1 MAESPGDVTVLLAR
15 MRSGHNDALEQ
26 LLPLVY
32 NELRRL
38 AAHYMRQER
47 AGHTLQPT
55 ALVHEA
61 YLRLTHQD
69 RANWQNRAQFM
80 GVAGQLMRRILVD
93 HARERCAAKRA
104 ALLTTLDENAARQL
118 ADVSKPEEILAIHLT
133 LERLERL
140 DPQQGK
146 LVELRYFAGL
156 SAEETAQ
163 AMGLSLRTV
172 EREWTTAK
180 PGCARS
186 SPEKARDTATLE
198 PRQGGLSIGRRV
210 RTRTPRSL
218 SCGGR
223 HRR

>member
-1 MAESPGDVTVLLAR
+1 MSEAPGEVTMLLAQLSAGR
-15 MRSGHNDALEQ
+15 RDALEQ

-38 AAHYMRQER
+38 AGRYMQQER
-47 AGHTLQPT
+47 SDHTLQPT

-61 YLRLTHQD
+61 YLRLTNQD

-93 HARERCAAKRA
+93 HARKRCAGKRA
-104 ALLTTLDENAARQL
+104 ALLVTLDERTPKQS
-118 ADVSKPEEILAIHLT
+118 ADMSRPEEILAVHLT

-156 SAEETAQ
+156 SVEETAE
-163 AMGLSLRTV
+163 AMGLPLRTV

-180 PGCARS
+180 AWLRAQLAEGEA
-186 SPEKARDTATLE
+186 
-198 PRQGGLSIGRRV
+198 
-210 RTRTPRSL
+210 
-218 SCGGR
+218 
-223 HRR
+223 

>member
-1 MAESPGDVTVLLAR
+1 MSEFQGSEGDVTVLLSR
-15 MRSGHNDALEQ
+15 LRSGHRDALDQ

-38 AAHYMRQER
+38 AARYMRDER
-47 AGHTLQPT
+47 AAHTLQPT

-61 YLRLTHQD
+61 YLRLTRED
-69 RANWQNRAQFM
+69 RADWQNRAQFM

-93 HARERCAAKRA
+93 HARKRCAGKRA
-104 ALLTTLDENAARQL
+104 GPLTTLDDSAQKQL
-118 ADVSKPEEILAIHLT
+118 ADVSRPEEILAIHLT

-156 SAEETAQ
+156 SSEETAEV
-163 AMGLSLRTV
+163 MGLSLRTV

-180 PGCARS
+180 AWLRAQLAGDDS
-186 SPEKARDTATLE
+186 
-198 PRQGGLSIGRRV
+198 
-210 RTRTPRSL
+210 
-218 SCGGR
+218 
-223 HRR
+223 

>member
-1 MAESPGDVTVLLAR
+1 VTLLLVQ
-15 MRSGHNDALEQ
+15 MRSGHRDALEQ

-38 AAHYMRQER
+38 AAYYMRQER

-61 YLRLTHQD
+61 YLRLTNQD

-93 HARERCAAKRA
+93 HARKRCAAKRGGS
-104 ALLTTLDENAARQL
+104 LLTLDEGAKQH
-118 ADVSKPEEILAIHLT
+118 ADVSRPEEILAIHLT

-156 SAEETAQ
+156 SAEETAE

-180 PGCARS
+180 AWLRAQLAGDEA
-186 SPEKARDTATLE
+186 
-198 PRQGGLSIGRRV
+198 
-210 RTRTPRSL
+210 
-218 SCGGR
+218 
-223 HRR
+223 

>member
-1 MAESPGDVTVLLAR
+1 MSEFQGSEGDVTMLLSR
-15 MRSGHNDALEQ
+15 LRSGHRDALDQ

-38 AAHYMRQER
+38 AARYMRDER
-47 AGHTLQPT
+47 AAHTLQPT

-61 YLRLTHQD
+61 YLRLTSED
-69 RANWQNRAQFM
+69 RADWQNRAQFM

-93 HARERCAAKRA
+93 HARKRCAGKRA
-104 ALLTTLDENAARQL
+104 GPLTTLDDSAQKQL
-118 ADVSKPEEILAIHLT
+118 ADVSRPEEILAIHLT

-156 SAEETAQ
+156 SSEETAEV
-163 AMGLSLRTV
+163 MGLSLRTV

-180 PGCARS
+180 AWLRAQLAGDDS
-186 SPEKARDTATLE
+186 
-198 PRQGGLSIGRRV
+198 
-210 RTRTPRSL
+210 
-218 SCGGR
+218 
-223 HRR
+223 

>member
-1 MAESPGDVTVLLAR
+1 MSDLQGNVTVLLSR
-15 MRSGHNDALEQ
+15 MRSGQRDALDQ

-38 AAHYMRQER
+38 AGHYMRDER
-47 AGHTLQPT
+47 ADHTLQPT

-69 RANWQNRAQFM
+69 RENWQNRAQFM
-80 GVAGQLMRRILVD
+80 GIAGQLMRRILVD
-93 HARERCAAKRA
+93 HARKRCAGKRA
-104 ALLTTLDENAARQL
+104 GALTTLDDSAQERR
-118 ADVSKPEEILAIHLT
+118 ADLSCPEEILAIHLT

-156 SAEETAQ
+156 SSEETAE

-180 PGCARS
+180 AWLRAQLAGDES
-186 SPEKARDTATLE
+186 
-198 PRQGGLSIGRRV
+198 
-210 RTRTPRSL
+210 
-218 SCGGR
+218 
-223 HRR
+223 

>member
-1 MAESPGDVTVLLAR
+1 MEDSPGDITVLLGR
-15 MRSGHNDALEQ
+15 LSSGSKDALEQ

-38 AAHYMRQER
+38 AARYMQEER
-47 AGHTLQPT
+47 VGHTLQPT

-61 YLRLTHQD
+61 YLRLTNQD
-69 RANWQNRAQFM
+69 RINWRNRAQFM

-93 HARERCAAKRA
+93 HARKRCAGKRGGS
-104 ALLTTLDENAARQL
+104 LLTLDEGAARQL
-118 ADVSKPEEILAIHLT
+118 ADVSKPEEILAVHLT

-156 SAEETAQ
+156 SAEETAE

-180 PGCARS
+180 AWLRAQLAGEQA
-186 SPEKARDTATLE
+186 
-198 PRQGGLSIGRRV
+198 
-210 RTRTPRSL
+210 
-218 SCGGR
+218 
-223 HRR
+223 

>member
-1 MAESPGDVTVLLAR
+1 MAESAGEVTELLVQ
-15 MRSGHNDALEQ
+15 MRSGRREALDR

-38 AAHYMRQER
+38 AGRYMQDER

-61 YLRLTHQD
+61 FLKLTGQD
-69 RANWQNRAQFM
+69 RTNWQNREQFM

-93 HARERCAAKRA
+93 HARKRYAAKRA
-104 ALLTTLDENAARQL
+104 GSLVTLDEKVANQCASL
-118 ADVSKPEEILAIHLT
+118 AQPEEILAIHQT
-133 LERLERL
+133 LERLERI

-156 SAEETAQ
+156 SAEETAE
-163 AMGLSLRTV
+163 AMGLPLRTV

-180 PGCARS
+180 AWLRAQLAEGDSA
-186 SPEKARDTATLE
+186 
-198 PRQGGLSIGRRV
+198 
-210 RTRTPRSL
+210 
-218 SCGGR
+218 
-223 HRR
+223 

>member
-1 MAESPGDVTVLLAR
+1 MADAPGEVTILLAE
-15 MRSGHNDALEQ
+15 MRAGRKDALTR
-26 LLPLVY
+26 LVPLVY

-38 AAHYMRQER
+38 AGRYMRDER
-47 AGHTLQPT
+47 TGHTLQPT

-61 YLRLTHQD
+61 YLRLAGQD

-93 HARERCAAKRA
+93 HARKRCAAKRGGPLA
-104 ALLTTLDENAARQL
+104 TLDESAAKQL
-118 ADVSKPEEILAIHLT
+118 ADVSRPEEILAVHLT

-156 SAEETAQ
+156 SAEETAE
-163 AMGLSLRTV
+163 AMALSLRTV

-180 PGCARS
+180 AWLRAQLA
-186 SPEKARDTATLE
+186 EKDL
-198 PRQGGLSIGRRV
+198 
-210 RTRTPRSL
+210 
-218 SCGGR
+218 
-223 HRR
+223 

>member
-1 MAESPGDVTVLLAR
+1 MTESAGDVTILLDR
-15 MRSGHNDALEQ
+15 MRSGSEDALTQ

-38 AAHYMRQER
+38 AGHYMKQER
-47 AGHTLQPT
+47 NGHTLQPT

-61 YLRLTHQD
+61 YLRLTNQD

-93 HARERCAAKRA
+93 HARKRCAEKRNGS
-104 ALLTTLDENAARQL
+104 LVTLDERTPIQP
-118 ADVSKPEEILAIHLT
+118 ADVSRPEEIWAVHLT

-156 SAEETAQ
+156 SVEETAE
-163 AMGLSLRTV
+163 AMGLPLRTV
-172 EREWTTAK
+172 EREWTTVKAWL
-180 PGCARS
+180 RS
-186 SPEKARDTATLE
+186 QLAEEQP
-198 PRQGGLSIGRRV
+198 
-210 RTRTPRSL
+210 
-218 SCGGR
+218 
-223 HRR
+223 

>member
-1 MAESPGDVTVLLAR
+1 MTDSPDDVTVLLAELR
-15 MRSGHNDALEQ
+15 AGSNGALDR

-32 NELRRL
+32 GELRRL
-38 AAHYMRQER
+38 AARCMQQER

-61 YLRLTHQD
+61 YLRLVGQD
-69 RANWQNRAQFM
+69 RANWENRGQFM

-93 HARERCAAKRA
+93 YARKRAAAKRGGP
-104 ALLTTLDENAARQL
+104 LVTLDENAAHQL
-118 ADVSKPEEILAIHLT
+118 ADASLPEEILTIHLT

-163 AMGLSLRTV
+163 AMGLPLRTV

-180 PGCARS
+180 AWLRAQLAGDGA
-186 SPEKARDTATLE
+186 
-198 PRQGGLSIGRRV
+198 
-210 RTRTPRSL
+210 
-218 SCGGR
+218 
-223 HRR
+223 